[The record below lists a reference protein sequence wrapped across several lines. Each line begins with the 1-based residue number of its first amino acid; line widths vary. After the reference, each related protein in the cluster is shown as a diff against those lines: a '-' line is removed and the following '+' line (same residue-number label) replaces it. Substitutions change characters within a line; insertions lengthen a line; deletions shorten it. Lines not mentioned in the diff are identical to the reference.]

1 MAGHHGI
8 NSAGSSAAAAANTT
22 VAKSDTVLGADD
34 KHVLNPES
42 SDLSALYGFTPP
54 FHEEG
59 DNRDRLLCVY
69 TPLTGEWHDR
79 ELVYWEKAFLSL
91 TLS

>member
-42 SDLSALYGFTPP
+42 SDLCALHGFTHNTLRYGVLPVCMAVCLN
-54 FHEEG
+54 
-59 DNRDRLLCVY
+59 D
-69 TPLTGEWHDR
+69 GELW
-79 ELVYWEKAFLSL
+79 

>member
-42 SDLSALYGFTPP
+42 SDLSALY
-54 FHEEG
+54 

-69 TPLTGEWHDR
+69 TPLTGE
-79 ELVYWEKAFLSL
+79 
-91 TLS
+91 